1 MADGGGAA
9 RPEAPP
15 RDLLR
20 FLTCGSVD
28 DGKSTLIGR
37 LLYEAGAVP
46 ADVLARV
53 ERDSARA
60 GHPQTDWSLLV
71 DGLEAEREQGITIDV
86 AYRFFST
93 PRRAFI
99 VADTPGHEQYTRNM
113 ATGAS
118 TAELAVLLVDA
129 RKGLLPQTRRHAAIV
144 ALLGVRRVLLA
155 VNKMDLTG
163 WDAAAFRAVADAFAP
178 VAASLGLHATA
189 LPVSA
194 RTGGN
199 LARRAPQTPW
209 HDGPTLLAA
218 LEDAPAAGADAA
230 AGPFRLPVQ
239 YVNRPDPDFRGFA
252 GTIASGVVRPGDPV
266 VVAASGRTTTV
277 ARVLGLDGDAAEAR
291 AGEAVTLTLAD
302 EVDTGRGDLLAG
314 PRDRPTVARDFTA
327 RIVWMADEALTPGRS
342 HLLKLGGAVT
352 PVRVTRVRS
361 RLDVLTLKDTPATSL
376 ELNEIGRCELLASEP
391 LAFDPYAQN
400 RRTGGFILVD
410 RRTGATLGAGLIE
423 GGLSRASNVHRAD
436 MSVRRVD
443 RERMSG
449 HRGVCVWLTGLS
461 GAGKSSVADALER
474 RLHARGV
481 RTLVLDGDDLRHG
494 LNRDLGFSPAD
505 RAENIRRTAE
515 TARLLVESGAV
526 AIVSLISPLRADREA
541 ARALFAPEDFV
552 EVFVDASVQ
561 VCAARDAKGLYA
573 KALRGEIADFTGV
586 SAPYEPPVAPEL
598 RLDTAAAPAVEAA
611 AAVDALLSP
620 RLAPRWEE
628 PSETV
633 GEGEGEGTSPPP
645 SRA

>member
-1 MADGGGAA
+1 MADFGGGPTEPGSVGTPA
-9 RPEAPP
+9 

-46 ADVLARV
+46 ADVMAQV

-60 GHPQTDWSLLV
+60 GRRTVDWSLLV

-129 RKGLLPQTRRHAAIV
+129 RKGLLPQTRRHAAI
-144 ALLGVRRVLLA
+144 ASLLGVRQAVLA
-155 VNKMDLTG
+155 VNKMDLVG
-163 WDAAAFRAVADAFAP
+163 WDEAVFRGIEAGFAA
-178 VAASLGLHATA
+178 VAASLGLHVAA
-189 LPVSA
+189 IPVSA
-194 RTGGN
+194 RSGGN
-199 LARRAPQTPW
+199 LARAAPEAPW
-209 HDGPTLLAA
+209 FGGPTLLSA
-218 LEDAPAAGADAA
+218 LEEAPCGEADAG
-230 AGPFRLPVQ
+230 GPFRLPVQ
-239 YVNRPDPDFRGFA
+239 YVNRPDADFRGFA
-252 GTIASGVVRPGDPV
+252 GTVASGVVRPGDAV
-266 VVAASGRTTTV
+266 VVAASGRRTTV
-277 ARVLGLDGDAAEAR
+277 ARVIGLDGDAAEAR

-302 EVDTGRGDLLAG
+302 EVDVARGDLLAG

-327 RIVWMADEALTPGRS
+327 RVIWMAEEALTPGRS
-342 HLLKLGGAVT
+342 HLLKLGGRTV

-361 RLDVLTLKDTPATSL
+361 RLDVADLSETAASSL

-400 RRTGGFILVD
+400 RRTGGFILID

-423 GGLSRASNVHRAD
+423 GGLSRASNVHRQD
-436 MSVRRVD
+436 SSVRRID
-443 RERMSG
+443 RERMGG
-449 HRGVCVWLTGLS
+449 HRGACVWLTGLS
-461 GAGKSSVADALER
+461 GSGKSSVADALET

-481 RTLVLDGDDLRHG
+481 RTLVLDGDNLRHG

-505 RAENIRRTAE
+505 RTENIRRTAE

-541 ARALFAPEDFV
+541 ARALFAPDDFL
-552 EVFVDASVQ
+552 EVFVDATVEL
-561 VCAARDAKGLYA
+561 CASRDSKGLYA
-573 KALRGEIADFTGV
+573 KALRGEIAEFTGV
-586 SAPYEPPVAPEL
+586 SAPYERPERAEL
-598 RLDTAAAPAVEAA
+598 VLDAAAVSPADGA
-611 AAVDALLSP
+611 AAVDALLAP
-620 RLAPRWEE
+620 RLEPRWDDPEAMDA
-628 PSETV
+628 
-633 GEGEGEGTSPPP
+633 GGGI
-645 SRA
+645 

>member
-1 MADGGGAA
+1 M
-9 RPEAPP
+9 
-15 RDLLR
+15 
-20 FLTCGSVD
+20 LTCGSVD
-28 DGKSTLIGR
+28 DGKSTLLGR

-46 ADVLARV
+46 ADVV
-53 ERDSARA
+53 EQVRRDSARA
-60 GHPQTDWSLLV
+60 GKGEPDWSLLV

-129 RKGLLPQTRRHAAIV
+129 RKGLLPQTRRHAAV
-144 ALLGVRRVLLA
+144 AALLGVRRVVLA
-155 VNKMDLTG
+155 VNKMDLVG
-163 WDAAAFRAVADAFAP
+163 WGEAAFRRVADAFAP
-178 VAASLGLHATA
+178 VAETLGLHVTA

-194 RTGGN
+194 KTGGG
-199 LARRAPQTPW
+199 LARAAPEAPW
-209 HDGPTLLAA
+209 FDGPTLLSA
-218 LEDAPAAGADAA
+218 LETAPSGEDGAAD
-230 AGPFRLPVQ
+230 GPFRLPVQ
-239 YVNRPDPDFRGFA
+239 YVNRPDLDFRGFA
-252 GTIASGVVRPGDPV
+252 GTVASGSVRPGDPV
-266 VVAASGRTTTV
+266 VVAASGRTASV
-277 ARVLGLDGDAAEAR
+277 ARVIGLDGDTAEAR
-291 AGEAVTLTLAD
+291 AGDAVTLTLAE
-302 EVDTGRGDLLAG
+302 EVDVARGDLLAA

-342 HLLKLGGAVT
+342 HLLKLGGATT

-361 RLDVLTLKDTPATSL
+361 RLDVESLEEAPAAAL
-376 ELNEIGRCELLASEP
+376 ELNAVGRCDLLAAEP

-423 GGLSRASNVHRAD
+423 GGLSRASNVHRQEL
-436 MSVRRVD
+436 SVRRVD

-449 HRGVCVWLTGLS
+449 HRGACVWLTGLS

-481 RTLVLDGDDLRHG
+481 RTLVLDGDNLRHG
-494 LNRDLGFSPAD
+494 LNRDLGFSPAE

-541 ARALFAPEDFV
+541 ARALFAPDDFV
-552 EVFVDASVQ
+552 EVFVDASVEL
-561 VCAARDAKGLYA
+561 CASRDPKGLYA
-573 KALRGEIADFTGV
+573 KALRGEIAEFTGV
-586 SAPYEPPVAPEL
+586 TAPYEPPAAPEL
-598 RLDTAAAPAVEAA
+598 TLDAAALTPAEAAERLDAV
-611 AAVDALLSP
+611 LSP
-620 RLAPRWEE
+620 RLE
-628 PSETV
+628 PVWDDPAETMD
-633 GEGEGEGTSPPP
+633 GGGGI
-645 SRA
+645 